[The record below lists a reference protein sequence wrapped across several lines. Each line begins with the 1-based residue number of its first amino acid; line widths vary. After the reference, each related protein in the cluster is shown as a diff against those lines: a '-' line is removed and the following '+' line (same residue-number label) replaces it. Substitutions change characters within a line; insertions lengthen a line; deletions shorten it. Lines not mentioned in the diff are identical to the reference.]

1 MIWTGRR
8 AAPLHDW
15 AMTPREAVELQRRL
29 AGRVSTVP
37 PRRPPRTVAGLDVS
51 VRRGETT
58 CRAGAVLM
66 TVEPLAVVARAR
78 VERPVPFPYV
88 PGLLSFRELPVLLE
102 ALARLPE
109 PPDVLVL
116 DGHGRAH
123 PRRFGLA
130 CHLGVWADLPALGAA
145 KSILCGTHGPLGR
158 ARGSTAPL
166 VHRGETVGVALRTRD
181 GVRPIYVSVGHRLD
195 LATAVALALRLA
207 PRYRL
212 LDPIPE
218 AHRLVNEPAPE
229 RAGGAS
235 QRP

>member
-1 MIWTGRR
+1 
-8 AAPLHDW
+8 
-15 AMTPREAVELQRRL
+15 MTPREAIDLQRRL
-29 AGRVSTVP
+29 ADRVSHVP

-66 TVEPLAVVARAR
+66 TVDPLAVVARAR

-88 PGLLSFRELPVLLE
+88 PGLLSFRELPGLLE

-109 PPDVLVL
+109 LPDALVL
-116 DGHGRAH
+116 DGQGLAH

-130 CHLGVWADLPALGAA
+130 CHLGVWGDLPAFGTA
-145 KSILCGTHGPLGR
+145 KSILCGEHGPLGR

-181 GVRPIYVSVGHRLD
+181 GVKPVYVSIGHRLD
-195 LATAVALALRLA
+195 LPTAVELALRLA
-207 PRYRL
+207 PHYRL
-212 LDPIPE
+212 LEPIRQAHCLVSGSGE
-218 AHRLVNEPAPE
+218 AGVGSEEEGLRS
-229 RAGGAS
+229 GGS
-235 QRP
+235 G

>member
-1 MIWTGRR
+1 MSWTGRR
-8 AAPLHDW
+8 TAPLHGW
-15 AMTPREAVELQRRL
+15 EMTPREAIALQHRL
-29 AGRVSTVP
+29 ADRVSQVP

-102 ALARLPE
+102 ALALLPE
-109 PPDVLVL
+109 LPEALVL
-116 DGHGRAH
+116 DGHGLAH

-130 CHLGVWADLPALGAA
+130 CHLGVWGDLPALGAA
-145 KSILCGTHGPLGR
+145 KSVLCGTHGPLGR

-166 VHRGETVGVALRTRD
+166 VHRDETVGVALRTRA
-181 GVRPIYVSVGHRLD
+181 GVQPVYVSIGHRLD
-195 LATAVALALRLA
+195 LPTAVELALRLA
-207 PRYRL
+207 PRWRL
-212 LDPIPE
+212 LEPIRQ
-218 AHRLVNEPAPE
+218 AHRLVGAAQTADD
-229 RAGGAS
+229 AG
-235 QRP
+235 